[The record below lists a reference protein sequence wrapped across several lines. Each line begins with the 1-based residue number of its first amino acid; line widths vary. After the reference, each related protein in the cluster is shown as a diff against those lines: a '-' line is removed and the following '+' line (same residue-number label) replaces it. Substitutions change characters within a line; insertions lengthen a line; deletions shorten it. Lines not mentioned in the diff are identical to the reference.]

1 MSTENDKDFKVDIE
15 DYTSCYSMSTLTM
28 LSVDIERDFH
38 VDIKIVDIKN
48 VDLNNSTHLSCFQS
62 PR

>member
-15 DYTSCYSMSTLTM
+15 DYTSCYSMSTLIM

-38 VDIKIVDIKN
+38 VDIKN